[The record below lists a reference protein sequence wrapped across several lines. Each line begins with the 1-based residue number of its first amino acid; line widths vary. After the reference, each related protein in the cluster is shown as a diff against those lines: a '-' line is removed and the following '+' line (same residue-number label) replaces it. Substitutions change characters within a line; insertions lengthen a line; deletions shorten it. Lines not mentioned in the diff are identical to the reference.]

1 MGISSKRQQ
10 ASGGFHS
17 QYHLPSRIPTAAWWA
32 SRLPVVGRWSV
43 LVLKEMFSLTN
54 CILHAGRIVA
64 QSLEKSKTHVLL
76 YPLSQL
82 QHAEDLLLRCKGRD
96 ILYYYFFQF
105 LCMSSWFLLL
115 EVNGD
120 ECGISSSIH
129 LCRNGFNVLVLLSIA
144 RPNKDVPCVL
154 SPGDW
159 Y

>member
-43 LVLKEMFSLTN
+43 LVLKEMFSLTD

-96 ILYYYFFQF
+96 ILYYYFFNF
-105 LCMSSWFLLL
+105 CACPRDFYSWKLMEMSVESVHRYTCVVMDLMYLFSCLL
-115 EVNGD
+115 
-120 ECGISSSIH
+120 
-129 LCRNGFNVLVLLSIA
+129 
-144 RPNKDVPCVL
+144 
-154 SPGDW
+154 PGQTKMSLA